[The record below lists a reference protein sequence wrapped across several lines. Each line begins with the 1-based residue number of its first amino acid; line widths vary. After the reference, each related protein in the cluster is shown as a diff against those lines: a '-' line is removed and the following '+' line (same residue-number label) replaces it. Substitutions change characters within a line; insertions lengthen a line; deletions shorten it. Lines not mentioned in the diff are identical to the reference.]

1 MREFLI
7 VLLAAGFCLM
17 TVLYL
22 SYRRQIVK
30 ICRQMSFLEQ
40 NDTNMLLTS
49 QLSCREIMELT
60 EHMNNLRTLAR
71 ERVCA
76 YQKKE
81 ERLKQTIT
89 NLAHDIRTPLTSMD
103 GYLQLLK
110 ESREEAERER
120 YMEVIQGRVE
130 ILGKLLEELFLYMKL
145 QNDSYRLDMDRENIT
160 QIICES
166 VFSFYGQFQRA
177 GIFPEVDF
185 VERPIWINCSRS
197 AVDRIVHNIIKNALE
212 HGEGEIRL
220 WLREEN
226 GWVIFRCANRV
237 RQPQCIDMERIFEE
251 FYKAESAR
259 GNAASTGLGLS
270 IAKSLAE
277 KMGGEIRAWLE
288 GDMFCVEMSVKYGL
302 AELKT

>member
-7 VLLAAGFCLM
+7 VLLTAGFCLM

-49 QLSCREIMELT
+49 QLSCREIVELT
-60 EHMNNLRTLAR
+60 EHMNDLRTLAR

-160 QIICES
+160 QIICEA

-226 GWVIFRCANRV
+226 GRVIFRCANRV

>member
-1 MREFLI
+1 
-7 VLLAAGFCLM
+7 
-17 TVLYL
+17 
-22 SYRRQIVK
+22 
-30 ICRQMSFLEQ
+30 
-40 NDTNMLLTS
+40 
-49 QLSCREIMELT
+49 
-60 EHMNNLRTLAR
+60 
-71 ERVCA
+71 
-76 YQKKE
+76 
-81 ERLKQTIT
+81 
-89 NLAHDIRTPLTSMD
+89 MD

-160 QIICES
+160 QIICEA
-166 VFSFYGQFQRA
+166 VFSFYGEFQRA

-226 GWVIFRCANRV
+226 GRVIFRCANRV

>member
-49 QLSCREIMELT
+49 QLSCREIVELT
-60 EHMNNLRTLAR
+60 EHMNDLRTLAR

-160 QIICES
+160 QIICEA

-226 GWVIFRCANRV
+226 GRVIFRCANRV

>member
-1 MREFLI
+1 MRELLI
-7 VLLAAGFCLM
+7 VLLGTGFCLT

-22 SYRRQIVK
+22 SYRRQIAT

-49 QLSCREIMELT
+49 RLSCREIVELT
-60 EHMNNLRTLAR
+60 EHMNDLRVLAR
-71 ERVCA
+71 KRVCE

-110 ESREEAERER
+110 ESREETERER

-130 ILGKLLEELFLYMKL
+130 ILGKLLEELFLYTKL
-145 QNDSYRLDMDRENIT
+145 QNDSYRLELDRENIT
-160 QIICES
+160 QIVCEA
-166 VFSFYGQFQRA
+166 VFSFYGEFRKA
-177 GIFPEVDF
+177 GISPEVDF
-185 VERPIWINCSRS
+185 VERPVWVNCSRS
-197 AVDRIVHNIIKNALE
+197 AVGRIVHNMVKNALE

-220 WLREEN
+220 WFGEEN
-226 GWVIFRCANRV
+226 GRAVFRCANRV
-237 RQPQCIDMERIFEE
+237 GRPEEIDMERVFEE

-259 GNAASTGLGLS
+259 GNTVSTGLGLS

-277 KMGGEIRAWLE
+277 KMGGEVCARLE
-288 GDMFCVEMSVKYGL
+288 GNMFCVEMSVKFS
-302 AELKT
+302 